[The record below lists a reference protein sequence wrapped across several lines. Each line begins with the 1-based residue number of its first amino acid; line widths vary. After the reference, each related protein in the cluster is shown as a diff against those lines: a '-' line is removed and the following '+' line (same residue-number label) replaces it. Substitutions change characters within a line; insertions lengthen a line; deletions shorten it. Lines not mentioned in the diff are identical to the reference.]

1 MSGEAGHSLSSVLAL
16 SREVETSFSNHNQV
30 SEEKKTRNNRGDVCE
45 CMGVYMSVCA
55 QKQKSRFWKF
65 SEKSIHP
72 SVSDLL

>member
-45 CMGVYMSVCA
+45 CMGAYMSVCA
-55 QKQKSRFWKF
+55 QKQKSRFWEF
-65 SEKSIHP
+65 SEKIIYSSI
-72 SVSDLL
+72 SV